1 MNSCCIYTLSMLV
14 GKRSEDLLTP
24 HTFFFCSYHLLLP
37 LSGCDQQDYSNAC
50 YAHSGG
56 VSVAFEGKC
65 SGEED
70 IPPEE
75 TEPIKCRHN
84 DQCGEGEFCLLD
96 MGMCDRKSGS
106 GVCALIEDMCT
117 FEYNPVW

>member
-24 HTFFFCSYHLLLP
+24 HTFYCCSYHLLLP

-84 DQCGEGEFCLLD
+84 DQCGEDEFCLLD

-106 GVCALIEDMCT
+106 GVCSSIDDMCT
-117 FEYNPVW
+117 FEHNPVW

>member
-24 HTFFFCSYHLLLP
+24 HTFYFCSYHLLLP

-106 GVCALIEDMCT
+106 GVCSSIDDMCT